1 MKRFAPLMLAGAV
14 ALVLTACGGG
24 GNQAQQPA
32 QQPAAQQPAAQ
43 QPASTPSQGADTV
56 DTAKAEGVF
65 KQTCAGCHGVD
76 MQGQIGPKLA
86 DIGSRLSKDQILD
99 VLKNGKGGGGM
110 PAGLVQGADAENLA
124 AWLATKK

>member
-1 MKRFAPLMLAGAV
+1 MKRFAPLLLAGAV
-14 ALVLTACGGG
+14 ALVLTACGG

-43 QPASTPSQGADTV
+43 QPAATPSTGGTTTV
-56 DTAKAEGVF
+56 DTAKAEGIF

-76 MQGQIGPKLA
+76 MQGQVGPKLA
-86 DIGSRLSKDQILD
+86 DVGARLSKDQILD
-99 VLKNGKGGGGM
+99 VLKNGKNGGM